1 MEIYRHTTRADS
13 AELATEKTFRPA
25 PTEKWF
31 GRVLLNKA
39 RPIRTILSFT
49 IFEKI
54 IFKGCEILELFNRI
68 DQLNRNP
75 IGHWKNFHLK
85 VSQGGAYMIFFQ

>member
-49 IFEKI
+49 IFEKRALGPPVLD
-54 IFKGCEILELFNRI
+54 KYAVL
-68 DQLNRNP
+68 
-75 IGHWKNFHLK
+75 
-85 VSQGGAYMIFFQ
+85 